1 MDIETRN
8 VKVLLYTDEYNIV
21 VEPDEV
27 ILTAAKRDGLEPPFS
42 CQIGACGTCRAKL
55 VSGQIT
61 MDESDALTDE
71 EIAEGWILTCQSH
84 PMTDDVVVDYDW

>member
-1 MDIETRN
+1 MEIETRN

-27 ILTAAKRDGLEPPFS
+27 ILTSAKRDGLEPPFS

-55 VSGQIT
+55 VSGEIT
-61 MDESDALTDE
+61 MDECDALTDE

-84 PMTDDVVVDYDW
+84 PLTDDVVVDYDW